1 MKRIDILLAA
11 LFVPAAAL
19 AQGQRTLTLDD
30 CRRMAVENSRQLD
43 MEKAAAEMA
52 EYDKKTAVAYF
63 FPKVSAVGGYMYNNR
78 DVALVNEEQSER
90 IRNMGTT
97 LDDKIWASAE
107 MNATEHGKAIL
118 ETVRNTGIMPDIATP
133 VNAIGQEI
141 DAALH
146 PDLHNIMGGS
156 IVVEQ
161 PVFAGGKIVNSAIMA
176 SKAQELA
183 ESKLETSRSEII
195 TDVDHAYWQIIS
207 ISNKKK
213 LAQSYSELLH
223 KMEDDV
229 MRSVDAGTGTM
240 SDALQVKVKVNEA
253 DLLLTKA
260 TSGLALSKML
270 LCQKIGLPLDTEIIL
285 ADEMLDEVPD
295 PGMVSTRSME
305 DVFESRPELRS
316 LDLAAQIYDRKVKIA
331 AADIL
336 PTIAVFGACTA
347 TNPNIYDGFQNN
359 FRGCTLSAGVVV
371 KVPICHG
378 GEGIWKVKKA
388 KAEAR
393 QYHDRL
399 EDTRELVTLQVA
411 RQRVIVEEAREKLQM
426 TRSAVDVA
434 EENLRSANLG
444 YEAGVVTTST
454 VLGAH
459 TAWLSANSDWID
471 AGTEL
476 QTAMSELRKAEGY
489 KTEIY

>member
-11 LFVPAAAL
+11 LFVPVAAL

-118 ETVRNTGIMPDIATP
+118 ETVRNTGILPDIATP

-195 TDVDHAYWQIIS
+195 TDVGHAYWQIIS

-270 LCQKIGLPLDTEIIL
+270 LCQKIGLPL
-285 ADEMLDEVPD
+285 
-295 PGMVSTRSME
+295 GR
-305 DVFESRPELRS
+305 
-316 LDLAAQIYDRKVKIA
+316 
-331 AADIL
+331 
-336 PTIAVFGACTA
+336 
-347 TNPNIYDGFQNN
+347 
-359 FRGCTLSAGVVV
+359 
-371 KVPICHG
+371 
-378 GEGIWKVKKA
+378 
-388 KAEAR
+388 
-393 QYHDRL
+393 
-399 EDTRELVTLQVA
+399 
-411 RQRVIVEEAREKLQM
+411 
-426 TRSAVDVA
+426 
-434 EENLRSANLG
+434 
-444 YEAGVVTTST
+444 
-454 VLGAH
+454 
-459 TAWLSANSDWID
+459 
-471 AGTEL
+471 
-476 QTAMSELRKAEGY
+476 
-489 KTEIY
+489 

>member
-1 MKRIDILLAA
+1 MIDILLAA

-118 ETVRNTGIMPDIATP
+118 ETVRNAGIMPDIATP

-223 KMEDDV
+223 KM
-229 MRSVDAGTGTM
+229 
-240 SDALQVKVKVNEA
+240 
-253 DLLLTKA
+253 
-260 TSGLALSKML
+260 
-270 LCQKIGLPLDTEIIL
+270 
-285 ADEMLDEVPD
+285 
-295 PGMVSTRSME
+295 
-305 DVFESRPELRS
+305 
-316 LDLAAQIYDRKVKIA
+316 
-331 AADIL
+331 
-336 PTIAVFGACTA
+336 
-347 TNPNIYDGFQNN
+347 
-359 FRGCTLSAGVVV
+359 
-371 KVPICHG
+371 
-378 GEGIWKVKKA
+378 
-388 KAEAR
+388 
-393 QYHDRL
+393 
-399 EDTRELVTLQVA
+399 
-411 RQRVIVEEAREKLQM
+411 
-426 TRSAVDVA
+426 
-434 EENLRSANLG
+434 
-444 YEAGVVTTST
+444 
-454 VLGAH
+454 
-459 TAWLSANSDWID
+459 
-471 AGTEL
+471 
-476 QTAMSELRKAEGY
+476 
-489 KTEIY
+489 